1 MSRALLAAALLGALA
16 PAAPQIFRS
25 SADAVRVDVL
35 VSDGRVPI
43 GGLTTANFE
52 LLDNGVRQTI
62 QDLQIAEVPFS
73 MMMALDVSSSM
84 AGGPLDHLKDGA
96 NAALEALH
104 PEDRAAVLAFSEAVT
119 PATAWTSSHKMLLP
133 TIAGLKANGSTSL
146 FDAIVSA
153 IVQRDP
159 EPGRRNLLIIFS
171 DGRDTA
177 SWLPDFAA
185 LDLVTR
191 TDIVVYG
198 VTLTNTARVPPP
210 NLDYRSG
217 IRLSR
222 EQAIY
227 SSTDF
232 LGELAERSGG
242 DRMSS
247 SLPGLRRTFAKI
259 VNDFRS
265 RYVLTYM
272 PNGVAA
278 TGWHRLE
285 VRLVGRKGNVT
296 ARRGYERGAL

>member
-1 MSRALLAAALLGALA
+1 MPHPDRFYPVVDSVDWIVRLAAL
-16 PAAPQIFRS
+16 
-25 SADAVRVDVL
+25 DAGTVQLR
-35 VSDGRVPI
+35 
-43 GGLTTANFE
+43 A
-52 LLDNGVRQTI
+52 
-62 QDLQIAEVPFS
+62 
-73 MMMALDVSSSM
+73 
-84 AGGPLDHLKDGA
+84 KDIPH
-96 NAALEALH
+96 E
-104 PEDRAAVLAFSEAVT
+104 EAVT
-119 PATAWTSSHKMLLP
+119 LVRAA
-133 TIAGLKANGSTSL
+133 LKATK
-146 FDAIVSA
+146 D
-153 IVQRDP
+153 
-159 EPGRRNLLIIFS
+159 
-171 DGRDTA
+171 
-177 SWLPDFAA
+177 
-185 LDLVTR
+185 TR